1 MSEFVHITD
10 ATVDE
15 LMTRQV
21 VSVRPDTTIAAL
33 ARLMV
38 AHPFNG
44 FPVVDEMGVL
54 HGVVTRGDLLK
65 RHLAPYCRFMDA
77 LEDTWTE
84 SVAAIMTRHPVSL
97 YASEPALK
105 AIQLVVDHRLRTIPV
120 VENSASGPR
129 LIGVVSRGDLTRAV
143 CD

>member
-44 FPVVDEMGVL
+44 FPVVDE
-54 HGVVTRGDLLK
+54 T
-65 RHLAPYCRFMDA
+65 ACS
-77 LEDTWTE
+77 T
-84 SVAAIMTRHPVSL
+84 
-97 YASEPALK
+97 AS
-105 AIQLVVDHRLRTIPV
+105 
-120 VENSASGPR
+120 
-129 LIGVVSRGDLTRAV
+129 
-143 CD
+143 

>member
-54 HGVVTRGDLLK
+54 HGIVTRGDLLK
-65 RHLAPYCRFMDA
+65 CHLAPYCRFMDA

-84 SVAAIMTRHPVSL
+84 SVAAEHRRGSLRLYTRRPH
-97 YASEPALK
+97 
-105 AIQLVVDHRLRTIPV
+105 
-120 VENSASGPR
+120 PR
-129 LIGVVSRGDLTRAV
+129 LPPTASPPHPIAP
-143 CD
+143 